1 MESARR
7 GLQIVRLAMLISIAL
22 YFVMVKIIPSQA
34 SADPLIFRVIAL
46 FAFASLGALVW
57 LRKLLVR
64 DPIEVLRSRPQDSAA
79 LGKWKSGQL
88 ITWALGESIAL
99 YGLILHFLG
108 FSMGQV
114 IPFLVAGA
122 LLILIFPPSLP
133 DRAR

>member
-7 GLQIVRLAMLISIAL
+7 GLQIVRFAMLISIAL
-22 YFVMVKIIPSQA
+22 YFGIIRMIPSHA
-34 SADPLIFRVIAL
+34 SPNPVIFRAIAL
-46 FAFASLGALVW
+46 FAFLSLGAIVG
-57 LRKLLVR
+57 LRKLLVTS
-64 DPIEVLRSRPQDSAA
+64 PFEVLRSRPEDSAA

-99 YGLILHFLG
+99 YGVTLHFLG

-114 IPFLVAGA
+114 IPFFVAGA
-122 LLILIFPPSLP
+122 LLILIFPPNLP

>member
-22 YFVMVKIIPSQA
+22 YFGMVRMIPSHA
-34 SADPLIFRVIAL
+34 SPNPLIFRVLAI
-46 FAFASLGALVW
+46 FAFANLGALVW
-57 LRKLLVR
+57 LRKLLVAT
-64 DPIEVLRSRPQDSAA
+64 PCEVLRSRPEDAAA

-108 FSMGQV
+108 FSMGPV
-114 IPFLVAGA
+114 IPFFLTGA
-122 LLILIFPPSLP
+122 LLILLFPPRLP
-133 DRAR
+133 DRVG